1 MTPQNQ
7 QDYSELPL
15 PYETDPRFLL
25 VLPGHVRF
33 VFLTSLA
40 NAFYVRT
47 LRLEKFLAFWKALFG
62 RIYRS
67 EKLWFFT
74 KRWSKDI
81 GILWNFEIYLFFRL
95 SSGIETFL
103 CRLILN
109 DCVASG
115 SLQQRTW
122 RWDKRP
128 MHLFDGITLA
138 LKQWMVWMRPFGTL
152 VSDTS
157 LVHFS

>member
-1 MTPQNQ
+1 MSPKNQ

-15 PYETDPRFLL
+15 PYERHRFF
-25 VLPGHVRF
+25 F
-33 VFLTSLA
+33 VFSQDMCALSSSHPWPMLSMSA
-40 NAFYVRT
+40 PWGWKNSWLF
-47 LRLEKFLAFWKALFG
+47 EKRCLG
-62 RIYRS
+62 GYRS
-67 EKLWFFT
+67 ETLWFFT

-103 CRLILN
+103 CGLILN

-157 LVHFS
+157 LVHLS